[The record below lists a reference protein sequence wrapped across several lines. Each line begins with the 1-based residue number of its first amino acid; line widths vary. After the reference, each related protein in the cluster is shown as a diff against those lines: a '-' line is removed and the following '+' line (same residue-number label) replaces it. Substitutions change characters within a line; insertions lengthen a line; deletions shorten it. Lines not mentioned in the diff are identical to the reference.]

1 MRKVPRSIYE
11 GARDMAREI
20 AETDAY
26 VVSRRERKKVE
37 MLFAHLKRILRMDRL
52 RWRGRLEV
60 GLKMKGG
67 GG

>member
-52 RWRGRLEV
+52 RWRGRLE
-60 GLKMKGG
+60 
-67 GG
+67 